1 MYLFSEVTMVFSS
14 LIFLYVF
21 LPITFLLHYLAK
33 TLKMKNIVL
42 MILSVFFYA
51 WGEPFYVIL
60 MLFTTLVNYV
70 CGRIIDAKRGTGGAK
85 AAMIACVVITLSLLG
100 VFKYLSFLLDSIGFL
115 IGTDIA
121 FVNIVLPIGISFFT
135 FQTLTYT
142 IDLYRN
148 EVKVQKSYTNLLM
161 YVSLF
166 PQLIAGPIV
175 RYSDIEEQ
183 ITMRMVTFEKTAAGI
198 VRFACGLAK
207 KVLIANTAGG
217 LATNILGGDLKALP
231 AGDALF
237 GIIMYAF
244 QIYFDFSGYSDM
256 AIGLGKM
263 FGFEFQ
269 ENFNYPYISR
279 SITEFWRRW
288 HMSLS
293 TFFRDY
299 VYIPLGGN
307 RKRQVLN
314 LFIVWFLTGLWH
326 GASWNF
332 VLWGLYYFVF
342 LIIEKFIIL
351 KLPKMLNIVM
361 GTVYTFPVVLMGWV
375 LFYYPDTSQL
385 FAFIRALFGGTGLGF
400 AGTNTASLWL
410 ENIPLLIIAIVSST
424 PVLTNLI
431 KGMKENVRLPLSY
444 VYTLG
449 IMFLCTQALVG
460 QTYNPFIYFRF

>member
-1 MYLFSEVTMVFSS
+1 
-14 LIFLYVF
+14 
-21 LPITFLLHYLAK
+21 
-33 TLKMKNIVL
+33 
-42 MILSVFFYA
+42 
-51 WGEPFYVIL
+51 
-60 MLFTTLVNYV
+60 
-70 CGRIIDAKRGTGGAK
+70 
-85 AAMIACVVITLSLLG
+85 
-100 VFKYLSFLLDSIGFL
+100 
-115 IGTDIA
+115 
-121 FVNIVLPIGISFFT
+121 
-135 FQTLTYT
+135 
-142 IDLYRN
+142 
-148 EVKVQKSYTNLLM
+148 
-161 YVSLF
+161 
-166 PQLIAGPIV
+166 
-175 RYSDIEEQ
+175 
-183 ITMRMVTFEKTAAGI
+183 
-198 VRFACGLAK
+198 
-207 KVLIANTAGG
+207 
-217 LATNILGGDLKALP
+217 
-231 AGDALF
+231 
-237 GIIMYAF
+237 
-244 QIYFDFSGYSDM
+244 
-256 AIGLGKM
+256 
-263 FGFEFQ
+263 
-269 ENFNYPYISR
+269 
-279 SITEFWRRW
+279 
-288 HMSLS
+288 MSLS

-299 VYIPLGGN
+299 VYIPLSGN

-410 ENIPLLIIAIVSST
+410 ENMPLLVIAIVSST

-431 KGMKENVRLPLSY
+431 KGMKENVRLPFSY